1 MAPRWP
7 PRRAPRTPSS
17 AQTRADAA
25 ESSGALGR
33 HEAELSR
40 LELAIRNL
48 ETTWLFVERGDAS
61 LVTDEALPRLP
72 TELQMRIVEAQ
83 EGERVRL
90 AQEVHDGPAQA
101 LSNAIFQVEFID
113 RVFDSDRDMARTE
126 LKFLRELLRRELG
139 DLRTFIGQLRPPVLV
154 ELGLD
159 GSIADTVANQAALS
173 GLQIT
178 TQLAAPADDLA
189 EAAQTVVLRV
199 VQEALQNVRKHA
211 GATNVVVATMLDG
224 GEWVLEVRD
233 DGRGFDTGAV
243 AARGRRNF
251 GLQFMR
257 ERAELV
263 GARFEVRSRPE
274 AGTVV
279 RLADSDDAK
288 GERMT
293 EYQGPERRRGNND
306 RRNQSYERV
315 RIVIVDDHALFRV
328 GIRQILEREPDFEIV
343 AEADDARSAMDAAFA
358 TNPDVILMDL
368 SLPSPGGIETTQRVK
383 RELPAAAIVVL
394 STEEDEDALFDAI
407 KAGAAAF
414 ILKDIAP
421 EDLVMIIRRVV
432 AGEYLI
438 NDKVFARPAVAS
450 RVLKEFRELAV
461 YGQEAAPIFAPLSP
475 REVEILDNIAQGMT
489 NKQVA
494 YALSISEQTV
504 KNHMS
509 SILRKL
515 SVNDRTQAV
524 VYAMRQGWIRMPED

>member
-1 MAPRWP
+1 MTAMADTLRAMDAPRGEPAASRYDELHAQAADALGFAANTLRGIRDRYRQAYIDEMARWEDLDQDLAGLE
-7 PRRAPRTPSS
+7 RAGGLATAEADLASTASS
-17 AQTRADAA
+17 DGAAMAAEAGAADAQLRQTRADAA

-61 LVTDEALPRLP
+61 LVTDVALPRLP

-83 EGERVRL
+83 EGERVRI
-90 AQEVHDGPAQA
+90 AQEIHDGPAQA

-178 TQLAAPADDLA
+178 TQLEAPADDLT

-263 GARFEVRSRPE
+263 GARFEVRSRPD

-279 RLADSDDAK
+279 RLAVP
-288 GERMT
+288 MT
-293 EYQGPERRRGNND
+293 Q
-306 RRNQSYERV
+306 
-315 RIVIVDDHALFRV
+315 
-328 GIRQILEREPDFEIV
+328 
-343 AEADDARSAMDAAFA
+343 
-358 TNPDVILMDL
+358 
-368 SLPSPGGIETTQRVK
+368 
-383 RELPAAAIVVL
+383 
-394 STEEDEDALFDAI
+394 
-407 KAGAAAF
+407 
-414 ILKDIAP
+414 
-421 EDLVMIIRRVV
+421 
-432 AGEYLI
+432 
-438 NDKVFARPAVAS
+438 
-450 RVLKEFRELAV
+450 KES
-461 YGQEAAPIFAPLSP
+461 G
-475 REVEILDNIAQGMT
+475 
-489 NKQVA
+489 
-494 YALSISEQTV
+494 
-504 KNHMS
+504 
-509 SILRKL
+509 
-515 SVNDRTQAV
+515 
-524 VYAMRQGWIRMPED
+524 